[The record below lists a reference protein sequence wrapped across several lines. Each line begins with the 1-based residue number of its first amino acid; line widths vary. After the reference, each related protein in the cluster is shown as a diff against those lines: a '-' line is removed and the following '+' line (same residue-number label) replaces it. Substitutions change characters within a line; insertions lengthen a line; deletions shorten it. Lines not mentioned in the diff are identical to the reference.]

1 MQPKNFKK
9 NQQTIGSKPTRQRII
24 EFDSPRTR
32 SYPHQPGREISVTGE
47 LIILKEVDSAARNK
61 PPRVAH
67 RGDPPRS
74 KTTVTVVSP
83 AKKEAAS

>member
-1 MQPKNFKK
+1 MQPKNSKK

-32 SYPHQPGREISVTGE
+32 SCPHQPGREISVTGE